1 MAYILYIYVYRD
13 PFQVFILDALSS
25 NYSPRD
31 EREAQ
36 AICERIVPR
45 LAHANPAVVL
55 SSVKLLMK
63 FMAVL
68 CQAGTLFNHEELSS
82 YHYPNVESC

>member
-1 MAYILYIYVYRD
+1 MACK
-13 PFQVFILDALSS
+13 VFILDALSS
-25 NYSPRD
+25 NYAPRD

-36 AICERIVPR
+36 AVCERIVPR

-63 FMAVL
+63 FMEVL
-68 CQAGTLFNHEELSS
+68 CQGRRILSFVS
-82 YHYPNVESC
+82 HPSTVKKAEVLTSKLCGDARTE

>member
-1 MAYILYIYVYRD
+1 MACK
-13 PFQVFILDALSS
+13 VFILDALSS
-25 NYSPRD
+25 NYAPRD

-36 AICERIVPR
+36 AVCERIVPR

-63 FMAVL
+63 FMEAL
-68 CQAGTLFNHEELSS
+68 CQVPRIQSFVTSKPPCHIQ
-82 YHYPNVESC
+82 